1 MVNTVVKSKPALERV
16 IKFFNE
22 GRIGALHLVSDGN
35 NLYPFTYHGKEVCC
49 GVGAALAP
57 SVRGAKGDSCGISDS
72 FANYG
77 LTTEDKAFYK
87 ELDHLQKLH
96 DEALTGAEY
105 ERGHY
110 YSGWR
115 SWKTHETVSENAK
128 IEQRNHRKL
137 MKKTYDYVQ
146 KLATKYGCVN
156 KLLPF
161 KVIYDE
167 HTIPLWN
174 RIQREIDREFKKV
187 AA

>member
-1 MVNTVVKSKPALERV
+1 MVKTVVKSKPALERV

-35 NLYPFTYHGKEVCC
+35 NLYPFTYRGKEVCC

-57 SVRGAKGDSCGISDS
+57 SVRGTKGDACNIDDTFDS
-72 FANYG
+72 FN

-87 ELDHLQKLH
+87 ELSRLQGLH

-110 YSGWR
+110 GTGWYA
-115 SWKTHETVSENAK
+115 WKTHETVSQNAK
-128 IEQRNHRKL
+128 IAQREHRKL

-161 KVIYDE
+161 KVIYNE

-174 RIQREIDREFKKV
+174 RIQRDIDREFKKV